1 MRTRAQMILLA
12 AEHGMSAPQ
21 SAPIVREGDQTG
33 RNWLK
38 REGAEG
44 LEGLTDAPRSG
55 SPGTVTPAYVA
66 QLVEVVRMR
75 PRALGL
81 PYSLWTLARLADSM
95 AEQTG
100 LRVDGETVRLPLNAA
115 DIVLSRPQP
124 RMRSPAP
131 EDQGKKRRLKT
142 LATI

>member
-1 MRTRAQMILLA
+1 
-12 AEHGMSAPQ
+12 
-21 SAPIVREGDQTG
+21 
-33 RNWLK
+33 
-38 REGAEG
+38 
-44 LEGLTDAPRSG
+44 
-55 SPGTVTPAYVA
+55 VA